1 MSNPINYNA
10 APTISRFMQ
19 DTRDVRLLMGPYGS
33 GKTTGCIMELIRRA
47 TMEHPNA
54 HGLRQTRFVVVRNT
68 AQQLRQT
75 VLEDIR
81 KWLQP
86 AFGYKVTDSTL
97 QFDFSLSD
105 GTRVKSDWL
114 MIPLDKP
121 EDQQRLLSLNITGA
135 WISEFREVPIAIVQ
149 AVLGRCGRF
158 VPLGVQMNSWSGLI
172 AESNPPDEDSEWY
185 NAMEIE
191 TPPDWAVFKQPGGL
205 EPNAENRQ
213 FLKPDYYEKLA
224 RNNTPDWVNIH
235 VHGKYGKSL
244 SGEAVF
250 RSSFRPDFHVTYNML
265 KAIPN
270 LPLMVA
276 QDFGRTPASLITQ
289 MDVRGRLLVMKE
301 LTGIDMGIEQ
311 FSVTQSRPCLLN
323 EFTGLSSFIIGDPAG
338 KQKSQSN
345 EDSPFD
351 VLRRLGFN
359 TYAAP
364 TNDLDPR
371 IRAVEQMLMRQV
383 DGGPALLIDG
393 GRCPQLVKT
402 MKSMYK
408 YKRKKAGDLEDQ
420 PVKDHPWSDLADCLQ
435 YACLGA
441 TGSYTARVMSDSRP
455 RTRRPQPNAAGWT

>member
-1 MSNPINYNA
+1 MSNAINYDA
-10 APTISRFMQ
+10 PPTIARFMQ
-19 DTRDVRLLMGPYGS
+19 SAAEVRLLMGPYGS

-54 HGLRQTRFVVVRNT
+54 NGLRQTRFVVVRNT

-97 QFDFSLSD
+97 QFDFRLGD
-105 GTRVKSDWL
+105 GSRVKSDWL

-135 WISEFREVPIAIVQ
+135 WISEFREIPLPIVQ
-149 AVLGRCGRF
+149 AVYGRCGRF
-158 VPLGVQMNSWSGLI
+158 VPLGVAKNAWSGLI
-172 AESNPPDEDSEWY
+172 AESNPPDEDSDWY
-185 NAMEIE
+185 NSMEIE
-191 TPPDWAVFKQPGGL
+191 VPPDWEVFKQPGGL
-205 EPNAENRQ
+205 DPHAENRAN
-213 FLKPDYYEKLA
+213 LKTDYYEKLS
-224 RNNTPDWVNIH
+224 RNNTPDWVDIH

-250 RSSFRPDFHVTYNML
+250 RTSFKPGFHVTYETL
-265 KAIPN
+265 KHIPS

-276 QDFGRTPASLITQ
+276 QDFGRTPAALITQ
-289 MDVRGRLLVMKE
+289 VDNRGRLLVLRE

-311 FSVTQSRPCLLN
+311 FTVTQSRPTLLN
-323 EFTGLSSFIIGDPAG
+323 EFTGMPSFVIADPAG
-338 KQKSQSN
+338 RQKSQSN

-351 VLRRLGFN
+351 VMRRLGFN

-393 GRCPQLVKT
+393 GRCPQLVKS

-408 YKRKKAGDLEDQ
+408 YKRKKAGDLEDL

-435 YACLGA
+435 YACLGT

-455 RTRRPQPNAAGWT
+455 RARRPAASAAGWT